1 MPVTYQLIASN
12 VLGSS
17 ASSITFSS
25 IPATY
30 TDLVLR
36 FSSRS
41 DVGSAGLTL
50 YLSPNA
56 STSSD
61 STTILWADGTSAFS
75 TRFSATGIGLY
86 MGWVNGTRTA
96 NTFSSAEIY
105 IPNYAGSTNKVFSSA
120 IAEESNSTADTRISA
135 TAGLWSNTAAIT
147 SLVVKISAGVNFVSG
162 SSFYLYGIKNS

>member
-1 MPVTYQLIASN
+1 MAATYTLISSN
-12 VLGSS
+12 VLASS
-17 ASSITFSS
+17 AASVTFSA
-25 IPATY
+25 IPSTY

-41 DVGSAGLTL
+41 DIGSAGLTL

-61 STTILWADGTSAFS
+61 STTILWGDGTSPYS
-75 TRFSATGIGLY
+75 SRFSATGVGLY
-86 MGWVNGTRTA
+86 MGWVNGTRTT

-105 IPNYAGSTNKVFSSA
+105 IPNYAGATNKVFSSA

-135 TAGLWSNTAAIT
+135 TAGLWSNTAAIS

-162 SSFYLYGIKNS
+162 SSFYLYGIKSS

>member
-1 MPVTYQLIASN
+1 MANTYTLISSN
-12 VLGSS
+12 VLSTAA
-17 ASSITFSS
+17 ASVTFSS

-50 YLSPNA
+50 YLSPNG
-56 STSSD
+56 STAND

-86 MGWVNGTRTA
+86 MGWVNGTRTT

-105 IPNYAGSTNKVFSSA
+105 IPNYSGSTNKVFSSA

-147 SLVVKISAGVNFVSG
+147 SLIVKISAGVNFVSG
-162 SSFYLYGIKNS
+162 SSFYLYGISKN